1 MSPRR
6 LAPVPPKLAAMLTTR
21 NLIRPCAAQ
30 TVGVPSAFRRGFLIA
45 LKKIKKHLSAKI
57 LDENGYYHKDFF
69 SKETVEKSKMKQA
82 NTGR

>member
-1 MSPRR
+1 MN
-6 LAPVPPKLAAMLTTR
+6 T
-21 NLIRPCAAQ
+21 I
-30 TVGVPSAFRRGFLIA
+30 
-45 LKKIKKHLSAKI
+45 KIKLTPQQRAELLVSAKI